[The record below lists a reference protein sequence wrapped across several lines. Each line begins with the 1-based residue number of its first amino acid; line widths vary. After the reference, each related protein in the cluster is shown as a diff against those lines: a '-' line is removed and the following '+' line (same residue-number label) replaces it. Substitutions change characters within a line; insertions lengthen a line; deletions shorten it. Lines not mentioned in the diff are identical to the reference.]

1 MGQPTS
7 PLPPTSSLPPLRQP
21 SNLTEAQISAALD
34 NLCRIY
40 CVNAILSSE
49 LVHAAAAASSAVKA
63 DRLLEL
69 KQTDSG
75 YSSGVNSGYASETED
90 EVEQEVD
97 LSELRAD
104 EFERSFAVRWLQG
117 FIASA
122 EVELAACFASEEGL
136 QLALDRAAELL
147 TSLLCPVPDGEDG
160 EGEGGEEDGEDD
172 IFWRDFNFPL
182 CESGDETLSV
192 RLKDGLAGHRS
203 EDHTDVGLQTWG
215 ASIILCQMMCATPER
230 FGLNAVALG
239 SSPKIVELGAG
250 TGLVSLLLGK
260 LLPRL
265 AVERP
270 MIVATDYHPTVIENL
285 VDNIDVNFPTTSGA
299 EEVKEQDE
307 DDATKAAVQACA
319 LDWAETSGRSD
330 WPLGEDKADMLFATD
345 VIYAPEHAEM
355 LYDCAAR
362 LLSPDGVFWLLATVR
377 QNGRF
382 NAVSDTV
389 EAVFGERQRM
399 QETREGKGLTI
410 LYSERLEKQS
420 SVGRG
425 DETFYK
431 LFRIGWQ

>member
-1 MGQPTS
+1 MAQPTW
-7 PLPPTSSLPPLRQP
+7 PLPPTSSLPALRQP
-21 SNLTEAQISAALD
+21 ATLTETQISAALD

-40 CVNAILSSE
+40 CANTLLLSSE
-49 LVHAAAAASSAVKA
+49 IVHAAAAAASVTKP

-69 KQTDSG
+69 RQTDSG

-90 EVEQEVD
+90 DAEHEVD

-122 EVELAACFASEEGL
+122 EVELAACFESEEGL

-147 TSLLCPVPDGEDG
+147 TSLVCPVREGESGD
-160 EGEGGEEDGEDD
+160 GEGGEEDGEDD

-182 CESGDETLSV
+182 GEDGAEMVSV

-203 EDHTDVGLQTWG
+203 DDHTDVGLQTWG
-215 ASIILCQMMCATPER
+215 ASIVLCQMMCSSPER
-230 FGLNAVALG
+230 FRLTTAALG
-239 SSPKIVELGAG
+239 QSPRIIELGAG
-250 TGLVSLLLGK
+250 TGLVSLMLGK

-265 AVERP
+265 CVERP
-270 MIVATDYHPTVIENL
+270 MLVATDYHPTVIQNL
-285 VDNIDVNFPTTSGA
+285 VDNIDINFAVTSGKK
-299 EEVKEQDE
+299 EDGEVKEV
-307 DDATKAAVQACA
+307 VQAWP
-319 LDWAETSGRSD
+319 LDWADTTRRPD
-330 WPLGEDKADMLFATD
+330 WPLGDDKADMLFATD
-345 VIYAPEHAEM
+345 VIYAPEHAKM

-362 LLSPDGVFWLLATVR
+362 LLSPEGVFWLLATVR

-389 EAVFGERQRM
+389 EAVFGER
-399 QETREGKGLTI
+399 EGAQAKGEGRVLAI
-410 LYSERLEKQS
+410 LGSERLEKQS